1 MSTNTDERKTPVIPE
16 SAFIAE
22 GAVVKGDVTLGENCS
37 IWYHA
42 TIRADRST
50 ITIGDNSNIQ
60 DNCVVHVDAGAGVC
74 IGSGV
79 TVGHSA
85 IVHGCTV
92 GDNTLVGMGAILL
105 NDCVIGKNCIIGAG
119 TLVTQNTRIP
129 DNSLVLGNPG
139 RVKRALTPEEIESN
153 RRNALHYVEEGR
165 NYKQKD

>member
-1 MSTNTDERKTPVIPE
+1 MSTNINKRKTPVIPE

-22 GAVVKGDVTLGENCS
+22 GAVVKGAVTLGENCS

-60 DNCVVHVDAGAGVC
+60 DNCVVHVDAGACVH

-85 IVHGCTV
+85 ILHGCTV

-139 RVKRALTPEEIESN
+139 RVKRALTPEEIEAN

-165 NYKQKD
+165 IYKEN